1 MVKTTKKGGGVFL
14 VFRTF
19 RVFRI
24 FKLFKSGDLRMLLD
38 SMIFTISSIGPYV
51 VFLMFFIYIFA
62 LVGMSFYA
70 GNIKFNGKDEVDLVN
85 GTSPREN
92 FDTLGNSLMTL
103 FIIIMGSW
111 SQIMES
117 AVRCNGGSAAVY
129 FVLVVIIGGII
140 LLNLFL
146 AIMLGNF

>member
-1 MVKTTKKGGGVFL
+1 
-14 VFRTF
+14 
-19 RVFRI
+19 
-24 FKLFKSGDLRMLLD
+24 MLLD